1 MSNHQDVDL
10 TAAANSFDIPPG
22 DVDAV
27 VSRGRR
33 RTQRRRALMATVTT
47 IAVVTAAVSFIGT
60 RGDDGD
66 GGNTNIATAIN
77 GKATLGDDQF
87 TWTRRE
93 GAQSL
98 AWAMEVGGSGQ
109 LYALSTGPGERMS
122 DNVRRNGYVWRSADG
137 VDWQSV
143 SRLGSDMFLS
153 DLAPASERLYAVG
166 TGPSTA
172 IVPGRGTKTT
182 DLIAGWS
189 EDGGETWSKAV
200 LPFDMKAVAA
210 KSTMASVMDT
220 EIASGPSG
228 TLALAAVRAALD
240 VPALLPDGATAP
252 NGWATTANGVDV
264 LGPKRDNVC
273 PAGTTAEKSGEDR
286 QIAKPT
292 DVGPVYCFNESAP
305 DPKGTVVSPQD
316 ARGVT
321 ASYTWDQ
328 LGISGDTVRAARGD
342 LVAFFADPGSTDFE
356 RVDLGDLQGGSG
368 PLLAVAAEDGF
379 DIVRAVRAPLSG
391 YAGTVSIL
399 HSADGRTWAP
409 AATDGGMDFASAAG
423 VLGATPVVFGGTEQG
438 RPVMMRRD
446 GATWVTTDLSSLVS
460 RPANTEV
467 FMGSAGVGPA
477 GIAVAV
483 MIQEMDDTGRTREP
497 GAAAPVTRLL
507 TSRDGVN
514 WHDQSLDE
522 IAGRKTGSVD
532 MVVVTG
538 DHLIVSALL
547 PKTDEKAE
555 VAPRLTLVG
564 TPR

>member
-1 MSNHQDVDL
+1 MSNDL
-10 TAAANSFDIPPG
+10 HLDDAANTFDIPPG

-27 VSRGRR
+27 VSRGRS
-33 RTQRRRALMATVTT
+33 RTQRRRALLATVTT
-47 IAVVTAAVSFIGT
+47 IAVVAGATTFIGT

-66 GGNTNIATAIN
+66 GGRTQIATAIN
-77 GKATLGDDQF
+77 GKATLGEDQF

-98 AWAMEVGGSGQ
+98 AWAMGIGGSGR

-122 DNVRRNGYVWRSADG
+122 DNVRRNGHVWRSTDG

-143 SRLGSDMFLS
+143 SRLSSDMFLS

-172 IVPGRGTKTT
+172 AVPGRPTNAS

-189 EDGGETWSKAV
+189 DDGGETWNKAV

-210 KSTMASVMDT
+210 KSTLASITDT
-220 EIASGPSG
+220 EIASSPKG
-228 TLALAAVRAALD
+228 TVAIAAARANLD
-240 VPALLPDGATAP
+240 VPALLPDGAKAP
-252 NGWATTANGVDV
+252 NGWAISATGVDV

-273 PAGTTAEKSGEDR
+273 PPGTTAEKSGEDR
-286 QIAKPT
+286 ESTKPAE
-292 DVGPVYCFNESAP
+292 VGPVYCFDENAP

-328 LGISGDTVRAARGD
+328 LGISGDTVHAARGD
-342 LVAFFADPGSTDFE
+342 LVAFFAEPGSTDFE
-356 RVDLGDLQGGSG
+356 RVDLGDVQGEGG

-379 DIVRAVRAPLSG
+379 DIVRAIHAPLSG
-391 YAGTVSIL
+391 YPGTVSIL
-399 HSADGRTWAP
+399 HSVDGRTWAP
-409 AATDGGMDFASAAG
+409 AATDKGMDFPSSAG
-423 VLGATPVVFGGTEQG
+423 LLGTTPVVFGGTEQG

-460 RPANTEV
+460 RPANAEV
-467 FMGSAGVGPA
+467 FLSSAGVGPA
-477 GIAVAV
+477 GVAVAV
-483 MIQEMDDTGRTREP
+483 MIQEMDDKGGTREP
-497 GAAAPVTRLL
+497 SAAAPVTRLL
-507 TSRDGVN
+507 TSRDGVS
-514 WHDQSLDE
+514 WHDQSLDD
-522 IAGRKTGSVD
+522 IAGRKTGSVN
-532 MVVVTG
+532 MIVVTG
-538 DHLIVSALL
+538 DRLIVSALL
-547 PKTDEKAE
+547 PKTDDKAE